1 MRFQAYF
8 TVFATSMYM
17 ATASDTLGD
26 TYSQVDIESA
36 AETVADLYAVSD
48 VAAMADAQ
56 PPENSKGNPAAA
68 KKAEKTENELVKMT
82 QGTLTKYA

>member
-8 TVFATSMYM
+8 TVFATSMYL

-26 TYSQVDIESA
+26 TFSQVDIESA

-48 VAAMADAQ
+48 VAAMTDA
-56 PPENSKGNPAAA
+56 
-68 KKAEKTENELVKMT
+68 
-82 QGTLTKYA
+82 

>member
-8 TVFATSMYM
+8 TVFATSMYL

-26 TYSQVDIESA
+26 TFSQVDIESA

-48 VAAMADAQ
+48 VAAMTDAQ
-56 PPENSKGNPAAA
+56 APEKTKGAPAAA
-68 KKAEKTENELVKMT
+68 KKAEKEENELVKMT
-82 QGTLTKYA
+82 QDTLTKYA